1 MAAGPEDRPVSQQ
14 LPVCPADLVVAGY
27 DAPRREGE
35 YRIPFVQRDKPFHIS
50 GVRSLDKEFAQVLW

>member
-1 MAAGPEDRPVSQQ
+1 
-14 LPVCPADLVVAGY
+14 VAGY